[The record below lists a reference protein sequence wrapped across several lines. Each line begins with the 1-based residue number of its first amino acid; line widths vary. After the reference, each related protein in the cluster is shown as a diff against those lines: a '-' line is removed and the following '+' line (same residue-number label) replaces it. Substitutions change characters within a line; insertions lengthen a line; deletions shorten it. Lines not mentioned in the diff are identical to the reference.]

1 MSVREMP
8 ALQALRSARRLGL
21 VLAGGSLRC
30 AFQIGVIE
38 TLRELGIRPQ
48 VLVAVSAGVWN
59 AAAVAAGT
67 DHRLRRYWRAFARMP
82 LVDVANLWREHSPFR
97 FGVLHGR
104 TFPKYVGAERLKTAP
119 VPLWIGVTR
128 LSDMQAAFFDA
139 RRVDDPLKLLL
150 ASNFLPPFFTHAPV
164 LQGERM
170 GDGGI
175 ADNLPYEKAFAEG
188 CDAVLLVT
196 VRGESE
202 GLPFKSAE
210 DPEHEI
216 PRELAGRLI
225 TIRPRHRLPATFTER
240 RWPVLEQTIEIGR
253 LRAREVLL
261 GETHA
266 ETETRGEETG
276 WAPLLLQLAAKGA
289 AVLTA
294 RRRLRP
300 EPRPAG

>member
-1 MSVREMP
+1 MKETP
-8 ALQALRSARRLGL
+8 ALQVLRSARRLGL

-38 TLRELGIRPQ
+38 TLRVLGLRPQ

-59 AAAVAAGT
+59 AAAMAAGT

-104 TFPKYVGAERLKTAP
+104 TFPKYVGAERLRNAEL
-119 VPLWIGVTR
+119 PLWIGVTR
-128 LSDMQAAFFDA
+128 LSDMRAAFFDA
-139 RRVDDPLKLLL
+139 RRFDDPLPLLL
-150 ASNFLPPFFTHAPV
+150 ASNYLPPFFTHAP
-164 LQGERM
+164 LIDGERV

-175 ADNLPYEKAFAEG
+175 ADNLPYEKAFEEG

-202 GLPFKSAE
+202 GLPFKGAE

-216 PRELAGRLI
+216 PADFAGRLV
-225 TIRPRHRLPATFTER
+225 TIRPRHLLPATFTER

-261 GETHA
+261 GEAHA
-266 ETETRGEETG
+266 ETEARGEETG
-276 WAPLLLQLAAKGA
+276 LTPMLLQLATKGA
-289 AVLTA
+289 ALLAA
-294 RRRLRP
+294 RRRVRV
-300 EPRPAG
+300 EPSPAG